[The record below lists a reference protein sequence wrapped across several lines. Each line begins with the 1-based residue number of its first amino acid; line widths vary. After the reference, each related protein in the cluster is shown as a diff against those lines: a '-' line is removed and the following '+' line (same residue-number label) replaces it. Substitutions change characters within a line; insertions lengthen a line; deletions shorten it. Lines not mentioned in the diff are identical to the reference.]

1 MSYPLLCEWTHKDVH
16 VMQPYGVLYNYGH
29 AFCVLQ
35 LRGELDGSLRD
46 DLQ

>member
-1 MSYPLLCEWTHKDVH
+1 LYAFCLHDAHEDVH